1 MEQKDV
7 IIIGGGP
14 AGLAAALELHKAG
27 VTDLLILE
35 REDKLG
41 GILRQCIHDG
51 FGLGRFGESLS
62 GPEYAQRFI
71 ESVENLH
78 IPYLLNATVTDL
90 TNDKVVTVVTA
101 DGIRTIQAKAVVL
114 AMGCRER
121 SRGALGI
128 PGERPA
134 GVFTAGTAQAYM
146 NLYNRMPA
154 KEVVILGSGDIGMI
168 MARRLTLEGAHVQA
182 VFEIMPHPSGLPRNI
197 IQCLEDYDIPLYL
210 SHTVTDIH
218 GDTRLTGVTVSQV
231 DEHLQ
236 PMPGTEKK
244 YDCDTLILSV
254 GLLPDNKLT
263 RAAGIEIDP
272 HTRGAY
278 VDEFMQTEIPGV
290 FSAGNVLHVHDLVD
304 FVSMEAEH
312 LARCAAK
319 YVQGEE
325 LPACE
330 IGIQPA
336 AGVGHTIPQAVSG
349 ENDFQLSLRVRDHY
363 GDCRIVVKQDGR
375 EIAVKR
381 MKKAI
386 PAEMIQFQVKAD
398 KIVGKNALEV
408 SVEC

>member
-78 IPYLLNATVTDL
+78 IPYLLKATVTDL

-236 PMPGTEKK
+236 PIPGTEKK

-325 LPACE
+325 LSACE

-375 EIAVKR
+375 EVAVKR

-398 KIVGKNALEV
+398 KIIGKNALEV

>member
-236 PMPGTEKK
+236 PIPGTEKK

-278 VDEFMQTEIPGV
+278 VDEFMLTEIPGV

-375 EIAVKR
+375 EVAVKR

>member
-1 MEQKDV
+1 
-7 IIIGGGP
+7 
-14 AGLAAALELHKAG
+14 
-27 VTDLLILE
+27 
-35 REDKLG
+35 
-41 GILRQCIHDG
+41 
-51 FGLGRFGESLS
+51 
-62 GPEYAQRFI
+62 
-71 ESVENLH
+71 
-78 IPYLLNATVTDL
+78 
-90 TNDKVVTVVTA
+90 
-101 DGIRTIQAKAVVL
+101 
-114 AMGCRER
+114 
-121 SRGALGI
+121 
-128 PGERPA
+128 
-134 GVFTAGTAQAYM
+134 
-146 NLYNRMPA
+146 
-154 KEVVILGSGDIGMI
+154 MI

-236 PMPGTEKK
+236 PIPGTEKK

>member
-62 GPEYAQRFI
+62 GSEYAQRFI

-236 PMPGTEKK
+236 PIPGTEKK

-375 EIAVKR
+375 EVAVKR

-398 KIVGKNALEV
+398 KIIGKNALEV
-408 SVEC
+408 LVEC

>member
-90 TNDKVVTVVTA
+90 TNDKVVTVVTE

-236 PMPGTEKK
+236 SIPGTEKK